1 MSAVIGDGQDILRD
15 LSTFAA
21 QIERVSDILTVH
33 ERGKEDGWRGS
44 HLVLLDELGD
54 GTDPVQGSALACAIL
69 ERLVS
74 EHGRGDRHGMR
85 LAATTHLRRV
95 RDFVAADARFTVAAL
110 AARRDGWS
118 GAAAGGGEVNDGQGG
133 GNAGGGGGGGEE
145 MFRLLVGVAGTSQAL
160 ATARFMGIQV
170 RIVQFLVCVRWC
182 VVCMCTMFCCRYRT
196 PVLIIP
202 RLAS

>member
-1 MSAVIGDGQDILRD
+1 MIGDGQDILRD

-21 QIERVSDILTVH
+21 QIERVSDILTAH
-33 ERGKEDGWRGS
+33 ERGQEVGWKGS

-54 GTDPVQGSALACAIL
+54 GTDPVQGSALASAIL

-74 EHGRGDRHGMR
+74 EQGRGDSHGMR
-85 LAATTHLRRV
+85 LAATTHFRRV

-110 AARRDGWS
+110 AARSDGWS
-118 GAAAGGGEVNDGQGG
+118 GAAAGGGEVNEGQGG
-133 GNAGGGGGGGEE
+133 GRVWREGGCGEE

-160 ATARFMGIQV
+160 ATARFMGIPV

-182 VVCMCTMFCCRYRT
+182 VCVPCFAVDIEG
-196 PVLIIP
+196 P
-202 RLAS
+202 S